1 MNKPDAPSC
10 QRNRDPILDVLRDH
24 CADRR
29 EALEIGSGTGQ
40 HAVHFGA
47 ALPHLRWQTSELPEH
62 HAGIRAWIDES
73 GLSNV
78 LPPIALDVRGAWPE
92 TRYDLVF
99 TSNTLHIMSWESVQ
113 QFFERLPDI
122 VTPDAKLIVYGPFN
136 YHGRHTS
143 DSNRDF
149 DGWLKARDPQSGI
162 RDFEAVNALAS
173 TAGFRLIED
182 RAMPANNRCAVWQA
196 GAGKR

>member
-10 QRNRDPILDVLRDH
+10 QRNRDSILDVLRDH

-40 HAVHFGA
+40 HAIHFGA

-62 HAGIRAWIDES
+62 HAGIRAWIDDS

-78 LPPIALDVRGAWPE
+78 LPPITLDVRGAWPE

-99 TSNTLHIMSWESVQ
+99 TSNTLHIMSWDSVQ
-113 QFFERLPDI
+113 RLFERLPSI
-122 VTPDAKLIVYGPFN
+122 VTPDVKLIVYGPFN

-162 RDFEAVNALAS
+162 RDFEAVNALAHE
-173 TAGFRLIED
+173 AGFRLVED
-182 RAMPANNRCAVWQA
+182 RSMPANNRCAVWQA
-196 GAGKR
+196 EASKH